1 MEEHG
6 IQHGGHREHS
16 EIKRENLDSNPEGT
30 CKESILLHSSFL
42 CELCALCVEIFGFYS
57 EDFTGSPATTERYT
71 SRTCSADRSHEYF
84 WTSS

>member
-6 IQHGGHREHS
+6 FQHGGHREHR
-16 EIKRENLDSNPEGT
+16 EIKKENLDSNPEGS
-30 CKESILLHSSFL
+30 CKEAIFLYSFF
-42 CELCALCVEIFGFYS
+42 LCALCVEIFGFYT